1 MLSAWRA
8 MDQDERI
15 IREKADRAR
24 RLAQSI
30 NDAKAE
36 RALLDAAEAYEAML
50 PKKDIPPTA

>member
-1 MLSAWRA
+1 
-8 MDQDERI
+8 MDEDERL
-15 IREKADRAR
+15 IREKAERAR

-50 PKKDIPPTA
+50 PKQDIPPTA